1 MARTNDQMITRV
13 ETKRG
18 SPCPCAF
25 RLPRFP
31 SPPSTQG
38 LLCALLRPIHAFRAS
53 LVFTQAGW
61 LAGSTLL
68 IFMPCTQTHRPTSS
82 GWVIQKATSTSVR
95 RKNSLKS
102 TSDDV
107 SGWCLHAMDNNQTTK
122 LMHKPHVHNPTIC
135 IVLGIVTL
143 IALAVKRRSTAR
155 RHPSQQ
161 QQQHDNLQKLQKW
174 RRTDGGRLA
183 KVA

>member
-25 RLPRFP
+25 RLPRSP

-68 IFMPCTQTHRPTSS
+68 IYAVHANAPTYFI
-82 GWVIQKATSTSVR
+82 WVGHSE
-95 RKNSLKS
+95 
-102 TSDDV
+102 SDVDIGA
-107 SGWCLHAMDNNQTTK
+107 S
-122 LMHKPHVHNPTIC
+122 
-135 IVLGIVTL
+135 
-143 IALAVKRRSTAR
+143 
-155 RHPSQQ
+155 
-161 QQQHDNLQKLQKW
+161 
-174 RRTDGGRLA
+174 
-183 KVA
+183 